1 MSKPSFRKF
10 CQTTTLHGWGHL
22 ERANGPFRKAIW
34 ATIIF
39 FLVIAS
45 AVYFYQNVQQ
55 VIPSFIS
62 PSLHSLTLSSP
73 IGGVARIKFFIG
85 VLEAQERVFF
95 KLTTALVDL
104 FIAQISSLTCKWV
117 QFNFT
122 SRTRTLCLLNNKDWE
137 GTVDIFNRDFA
148 EKIYLFLGSFNWRH
162 LL

>member
-62 PSLHSLTLSSP
+62 PSLLSLTLS
-73 IGGVARIKFFIG
+73 IGGVARIKILLAFWKHKS
-85 VLEAQERVFF
+85 ASFF
-95 KLTTALVDL
+95 KLATALVDL
-104 FIAQISSLTCKWV
+104 FIAQISSLSGKWV
-117 QFNFT
+117 HFNFT
-122 SRTRTLCLLNNKDWE
+122 SHTCTTK
-137 GTVDIFNRDFA
+137 I
-148 EKIYLFLGSFNWRH
+148 EKVQ
-162 LL
+162 